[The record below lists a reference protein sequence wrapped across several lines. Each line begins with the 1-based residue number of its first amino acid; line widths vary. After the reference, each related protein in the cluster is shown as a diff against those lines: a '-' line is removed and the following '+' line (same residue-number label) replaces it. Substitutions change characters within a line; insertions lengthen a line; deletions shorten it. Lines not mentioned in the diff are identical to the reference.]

1 MNNSN
6 YDVSLKAELDD
17 LQVEFDCSSTLPS
30 LIDDKRQLIY
40 TRLEDLEGKI
50 AECQKEVDEYNAEIE
65 RLTYN
70 GDTGDLILAV
80 SSGVLTGVLDI
91 VFVGE
96 CGLFKNA
103 SDSAKE
109 KFQKDL
115 GNTHESLNK
124 FILNYAKK
132 KGYKGERLS
141 GAIDFLEK
149 KYPVSQDNVW
159 KGKGISSP
167 KTHHLDDLAH
177 HPSVLGLISAIAVQ
191 FLRISVFANKDGD
204 VKVLFVKPTKKE
216 VLQIIVPV
224 IVSGLIFWLVNL
236 AEKKMVEYDEE
247 LPKPIRKIVDNLH
260 KAPIALSILKTSLNW
275 MGHLVSDMGG
285 SHTTAGAGEGI
296 PGVFLSFLK
305 ELSMLP
311 GFKDSKL
318 PKALNA
324 LYRNNKNKQLD
335 KLGLSLTN
343 KLDLRAEL
351 TVAKEQ
357 CMPVIVNEVVVR
369 SVYFVRHLIIES
381 KDKEIKD
388 IEWSRVIPFYNRT
401 IVRMMTVATGTFTA
415 VDLIDAAAETAI
427 KNPEACG
434 SVPTFLGAML
444 LRVNFVGVGR
454 FAIAVTT
461 DVAMGVKKVRDESER
476 AVLMQNL
483 ILSGEAKMYYKLADS
498 QLEMANLHSTE
509 AQMYDEE
516 VSMWKQ
522 VKQTQ
527 GSMDELYGF
536 AHKVGNYYAK
546 AIENMNASF
555 DGIEESV
562 ADIRDEDP
570 EFIDELL
577 KHLK

>member
-1 MNNSN
+1 MNNAD
-6 YDVSLKAELDD
+6 YDVSLKTELDD
-17 LQVEFDCSSTLPS
+17 LQVEFECSSTLPG

-40 TRLEDLEGKI
+40 TRLEELDSKI
-50 AECQKEVDEYNAEIE
+50 AECQKEVDRYNAEIE

-115 GNTHESLNK
+115 GNTHESLNI

-149 KYPVSQDNVW
+149 KYPVAQDNVW

-191 FLRISVFANKDGD
+191 YLRISVFANKDGD

-216 VLQIIVPV
+216 ILQIIVPV

-247 LPKPIRKIVDNLH
+247 LPKPIRKIVENLH

-285 SHTTAGAGEGI
+285 SHKTAGAGEGI

-318 PKALNA
+318 PKALND
-324 LYRNNKNKQLD
+324 LYRHNQNKQLD

-357 CMPVIVNEVVVR
+357 CMPVIVNEVIVR

-427 KNPEACG
+427 KNPEACA

-444 LRVNFVGVGR
+444 LRVNFVGIGR

-483 ILSGEAKMYYKLADS
+483 ILSGEARMYYKLADS
-498 QLEMANLHSTE
+498 QLEMANLHNTE

-516 VSMWKQ
+516 ASMWKQ
-522 VKQTQ
+522 VEQTQ
-527 GSMDELYGF
+527 ESMDELYGF

-562 ADIRDEDP
+562 ADIREEDP

-577 KHLK
+577 KRLK

>member
-1 MNNSN
+1 MNDSE

-17 LQVEFDCSSTLPS
+17 LQVEFECSSILPNI
-30 LIDDKRQLIY
+30 IDDKRQFIY
-40 TRLEDLEGKI
+40 TRIEELDGKI
-50 AECQKEVDEYNAEIE
+50 SECQKDIDEYNAEIE

-80 SSGVLTGVLDI
+80 SSGILAGVLDI
-91 VFVGE
+91 VFIGE

-109 KFQKDL
+109 IFQKDL

-124 FILNYAKK
+124 FIIWFAKM
-132 KGYKGERLS
+132 KGYKGRGLPN
-141 GAIDFLEK
+141 AINYLEK
-149 KYPVSQDNVW
+149 KYPVAQDNVW
-159 KGKGISSP
+159 SGKGISSP

-177 HPSVLGLISAIAVQ
+177 HPSVIGLVSAIAVQ
-191 FLRISVFANKDGD
+191 YLRISFFANRGGD

-216 VLQIIVPV
+216 ILQIIVPV
-224 IVSGLIFWLVNL
+224 IVSGFIFWLVNL
-236 AEKKMVEYDEE
+236 AEKKMVKFDED

-260 KAPIALSILKTSLNW
+260 AAPIALSILKTSLNW

-285 SHTTAGAGEGI
+285 SHSTAGAGEGI
-296 PGVFLSFLK
+296 PGFFLSLLK

-318 PKALNA
+318 PKALND
-324 LYRNNKNKQLD
+324 LYRHNQNKQLEEI
-335 KLGLSLTN
+335 GLSLTN

-351 TVAKEQ
+351 TIAKEQ
-357 CMPVIVNEVVVR
+357 CMPVIVNEAIVR
-369 SVYFVRHLIIES
+369 SVFFVRHLIIES
-381 KDKEIKD
+381 KDKELKD

-427 KNPEACG
+427 RHPEACT
-434 SVPTFLGAML
+434 SVPTFLGTML
-444 LRVNFVGVGR
+444 LRVNFVGIGR

-483 ILSGEAKMYYKLADS
+483 ILSGEAKMYYKLADAH
-498 QLEMANLHSTE
+498 LEMANLHNTE
-509 AQMYDEE
+509 ADMYDAEA
-516 VSMWKQ
+516 SMWKQ
-522 VKQTQ
+522 VEQTQ
-527 GSMDELYGF
+527 ESMEELYCF
-536 AHKVGNYYAK
+536 ANKVGNYYAK
-546 AIENMNASF
+546 AIGNMNASF
-555 DGIEESV
+555 DRIEESV
-562 ADIRDEDP
+562 ADIREEDP

-577 KHLK
+577 KRLK